1 MQTMVMPPCLTCN
14 MHTPPPRI
22 EWIDIA
28 KALGIILVSFGH
40 IRNGDGESVWLPA
53 LDSTIDAIY
62 LFHMPLFFILGGL
75 TFSAKRPFRQFLVR
89 KIRTLLIPYYFFSLY
104 FLAKPIAILAIP
116 SLASTFQTDHN
127 YDLAHQFYDVL
138 IDGNGLWFLMAFF
151 VAEIMT
157 YGIVKVIASSS
168 AHVTLGIILII
179 GTYFWTSYEMPDHL
193 PFQILK
199 GIQITGF
206 FLVIHALRNSILTI
220 SKRTA
225 AFAVAPSLVLLVVC
239 HLLLIQLK
247 HWNAATWFNVPF
259 TIAGAFAG
267 SIAVAAISMV
277 IGHSMSLSKIGKDSL
292 VYYALNALTLN
303 IVKLLIFRILGI
315 DATSFSFAIQ
325 LLTGCIITI
334 LSLMLLSIENAI
346 IQRWFWWMI
355 GKQNTRPAFGSS
367 NKD

>member
-1 MQTMVMPPCLTCN
+1 MGAPPCITDIMN
-14 MHTPPPRI
+14 TPHRI

-75 TFSAKRPFRQFLVR
+75 TFSAKRPFRQFAVR

-116 SLASTFQTDHN
+116 SLASAFQTDHN

-157 YGIVKVIASSS
+157 YGIVKGITSSTSQIA
-168 AHVTLGIILII
+168 LGVILIA
-179 GTYFWTSYEMPDHL
+179 GTYFWTGFDMPNPL

-225 AFAVAPSLVLLVVC
+225 SLAVAPFLVLLVAC
-239 HLLLIQLK
+239 HLLLLQFER
-247 HWNAATWFNVPF
+247 WNATTWLNVLI
-259 TIAGAFAG
+259 TIVAAFAG
-267 SIAVAAISMV
+267 GITVIAISIV
-277 IGHSMSLSKIGKDSL
+277 IRHSTLLSKIGKDSL

-334 LSLMLLSIENAI
+334 LSLILLAIENAI
-346 IQRWFWWMI
+346 IQRGFWWVI
-355 GKQNTRPAFGSS
+355 GKPNPQLTIDNES
-367 NKD
+367 

>member
-1 MQTMVMPPCLTCN
+1 
-14 MHTPPPRI
+14 
-22 EWIDIA
+22 
-28 KALGIILVSFGH
+28 
-40 IRNGDGESVWLPA
+40 
-53 LDSTIDAIY
+53 
-62 LFHMPLFFILGGL
+62 MPLFFILGGL

-116 SLASTFQTDHN
+116 SLAATFQTNHN
-127 YDLAHQFYDVL
+127 YDLARQFYDVL

-225 AFAVAPSLVLLVVC
+225 SFVVAPSLVVLVAC
-239 HLLLIQLK
+239 HLLLLQLE
-247 HWNAATWFNVPF
+247 HWSAAIWLNAPIMITA
-259 TIAGAFAG
+259 AFAG
-267 SIAVAAISMV
+267 STTVIAISV
-277 IGHSMSLSKIGKDSL
+277 AISHSALLSKIGKDSL

-303 IVKLLIFRILGI
+303 IVKLLAFRVLGI
-315 DATSFSFAIQ
+315 DATGFSFAIQ
-325 LLTGCIITI
+325 LLIGCIITI
-334 LSLMLLSIENAI
+334 LSLVFLSIENAI
-346 IQRWFWWMI
+346 IQRWFWWVI
-355 GKQNTRPAFGSS
+355 GKQDTRPAFGSS

>member
-1 MQTMVMPPCLTCN
+1 MVMPPCLTCN
-14 MHTPPPRI
+14 VHTPQRI

-28 KALGIILVSFGH
+28 KAFGIILVSFGH

-157 YGIVKVIASSS
+157 YGIVKVIASSTS
-168 AHVTLGIILII
+168 QIALGVILIV
-179 GTYFWTSYEMPDHL
+179 GTYFWIGFDMPNPL

-206 FLVIHALRNSILTI
+206 FLVVHALRNSILTI

-225 AFAVAPSLVLLVVC
+225 GLAVAPFLVLLVAC
-239 HLLLIQLK
+239 HLLLLQFER
-247 HWNAATWFNVPF
+247 WNATTWLNVLI
-259 TIAGAFAG
+259 TIIAAFAG
-267 SIAVAAISMV
+267 GVTVIAISIV
-277 IGHSMSLSKIGKDSL
+277 ISHSTLLSKIGKDSL